1 MAVEQPV
8 EELGKVCMDLDFLS
22 SFDPRIVSVPV
33 MVIWQLALF
42 AGGLLLVTLLTRHT
56 YHQIKRFRERPTL
69 PPMAIRL
76 PGGVGVEIK
85 KGGSNRR

>member
-1 MAVEQPV
+1 M

-42 AGGLLLVTLLTRHT
+42 AGGLLLG
-56 YHQIKRFRERPTL
+56 ERPGS
-69 PPMAIRL
+69 I
-76 PGGVGVEIK
+76 GGRGQFP
-85 KGGSNRR
+85 